1 MKRNV
6 LDFHTPDW
14 VKHAIFYQI
23 FPDRF
28 ANGDP
33 SNDPA
38 NVQPWGTPP
47 TPHNF
52 MGGDLE
58 GVRQRLDY
66 LQELGV
72 TAIYLNPIFQS
83 TSNHRYNTYDYFRI
97 DPKLGTMEDFVH
109 LRDDLHARG
118 MRFILDGVFNH
129 CGRGFYPFHDVVENG
144 AHSPYVNW
152 FHIRKFPIFP
162 YDGRRK
168 ANYDSWWGIRSLPKF
183 NTDNPQ
189 VRQFLLSVAR
199 YWIEQGADGW
209 RLDVPNEIDDPT
221 FWQAFRK
228 EVKSA
233 NPDAYIVGEI
243 WTDAKRW
250 LKGDQFDS
258 VMNYLLRDLCVEWI
272 AKGAIDAAEFAHRL
286 TRLFQRY
293 PSEAT
298 LTLLNLLGS
307 HDTARW
313 LTVCDGDVRRAMM
326 GFTVLFTL
334 PGAPCIYYGD
344 EIGMTGEAD
353 PHCRACF
360 EWDRR
365 KWNRAIHRHIRG
377 MVALRQSHELWRTG
391 QMAVL
396 MAEKDVVA
404 CARWQGEAVGLVVLN
419 NGRRRWEG
427 NVPLRK
433 RKMPRLQSLT
443 DLRTGAGVAILNGQ
457 TETLRIPPRS
467 AVILAGGTFLHH
479 LSILKI

>member
-1 MKRNV
+1 MRQSV
-6 LDFHTPDW
+6 ADFHTPYW
-14 VKHAIFYQI
+14 VRHAVFYQI

-58 GVRQRLDY
+58 GIRQKLDY
-66 LQELGV
+66 LQQLGV

-97 DPKLGTMEDFVH
+97 DPKLGALEDFDR

-129 CGRGFYPFHDVVENG
+129 CGRGFYPFHDVMENG
-144 AHSPYVNW
+144 AHSPYVGW
-152 FHIRKFPIFP
+152 FHIKRFPIYP
-162 YDGRRK
+162 YDGRKK
-168 ANYDSWWGIRSLPKF
+168 ANYESWWGIRSLPKF

-199 YWIEQGADGW
+199 HWIEQGADGW

-221 FWQAFRK
+221 FWQAFR
-228 EVKSA
+228 EVVKSV

-243 WTDAKRW
+243 WKDARRW
-250 LKGDQFDS
+250 LKGDQFDA
-258 VMNYLLRDLCVEWI
+258 VMNYPLRDLCVDTI
-272 AKGAIDAAEFAHRL
+272 ARGDKDAVDFAQGL
-286 TRLFQRY
+286 TRLYRRY
-293 PSEAT
+293 PEEAT
-298 LTLLNLLGS
+298 LALFNLLGS

-313 LTVCDGDVRRAMM
+313 LTVCGGDARRAML
-326 GFTVLFTL
+326 GYTVLFTL
-334 PGAPCIYYGD
+334 PGAPCVYYGD
-344 EIGMTGEAD
+344 EIGLEGEAD

-365 KWNRAIHRHIRG
+365 RWNRTIYRHVRDLI
-377 MVALRQSHELWRTG
+377 ALRRSDELWRIG
-391 QMAVL
+391 RLEVL
-396 MAEKDVVA
+396 HAEGNVLA
-404 CARWQGEAVGLVVLN
+404 YARWLKEKLALVVLN
-419 NGRRRWEG
+419 AGRRRWEG
-427 NVPLRK
+427 RIPVRK
-433 RKMPRLQSLT
+433 RRMPRAQNLIERRSGST
-443 DLRTGAGVAILNGQ
+443 VPVDGGQ
-457 TETLRIPPRS
+457 TDVIIVPPCAS
-467 AVILAGGTFLHH
+467 MILSTPR
-479 LSILKI
+479 